1 MSKSIC
7 PNVECPDKSYRTV
20 GLSCPACRTMIVK
33 LGFMETVRTMNAKDD
48 FAKGKEKHG
57 SDETHS

>member
-1 MSKSIC
+1 MAKSIC

-20 GLSCPACRTMIVK
+20 GLSCPDCGTLIVK

-48 FAKGKEKHG
+48 FAKGESKQAT
-57 SDETHS
+57 DETHS